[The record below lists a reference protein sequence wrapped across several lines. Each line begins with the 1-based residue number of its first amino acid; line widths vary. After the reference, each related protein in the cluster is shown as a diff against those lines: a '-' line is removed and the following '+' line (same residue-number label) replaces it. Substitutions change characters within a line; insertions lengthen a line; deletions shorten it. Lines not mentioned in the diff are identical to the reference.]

1 MIWLERGKLY
11 DKIYCSSNLKIVFL
25 NTERMIYIDW
35 KEHNGAAGIQ
45 YPVAVRIL
53 FDLPP
58 GKEPKDKYVFG
69 IYKEKGALIGVID
82 IVKDYKVPGEW
93 IIGLL
98 MIDQK
103 ERAKRLGR
111 TLHDLIKTWVS
122 QEHGVALRIG
132 VVEENK
138 GAYKFWEK
146 MGYAELDRVKK
157 NYGNK
162 DQTVIIMNLSLDK

>member
-1 MIWLERGKLY
+1 MGQQEYNIRLLSGDDETDLQDLCQR
-11 DKIYCSSNLKIVFL
+11 CSDYFELIEGRPPEK
-25 NTERMIYIDW
+25 D
-35 KEHNGAAGIQ
+35 AANS
-45 YPVAVRIL
+45 IL

-122 QEHGVALRIG
+122 QEHGAALRIG

-162 DQTVIIMNLSLDK
+162 DQTVIIMHLSLDK